1 MTVKWVCSNCNSN
14 NIGKK
19 PGILRCEVCGKFHT
33 FETLIPVDTSILYEV
48 PEAHAFPAIN
58 GKQLVRFLAVVIV
71 KWPSMLLIALLAGSA
86 AVAMLAFYRAEMGLS
101 WTRIAYNAGQL
112 LEFHINWAVIYDSFR
127 SLLSKI
133 GRIQDNV
140 LALFSLACSLFLR
153 FLSNL
158 RIFWDSTGESVRT
171 LGRPHNPEHTSGL
184 GNSAAIL
191 PEPERLGLFRMGK
204 PESTVLFRN

>member
-101 WTRIAYNAGQL
+101 WTRIAYNAG
-112 LEFHINWAVIYDSFR
+112 
-127 SLLSKI
+127 
-133 GRIQDNV
+133 
-140 LALFSLACSLFLR
+140 
-153 FLSNL
+153 
-158 RIFWDSTGESVRT
+158 
-171 LGRPHNPEHTSGL
+171 
-184 GNSAAIL
+184 
-191 PEPERLGLFRMGK
+191 
-204 PESTVLFRN
+204 